1 MKRLALG
8 LALTAFALLAA
19 CSSKE
24 EQAVDTMNEMADVLA
39 TVKDKSSAQAA
50 APKLKDLRKRMEDLG
65 EDFGKDQKKTAE
77 DMPPELKDQGD
88 DADRDEPRAPQR
100 ARRHHEV
107 GPSPRVWPR
116 ACTTVARFT
125 T

>member
-39 TVKDKSSAQAA
+39 TVKDKSVSSSSS
-50 APKLKDLRKRMEDLG
+50 G
-65 EDFGKDQKKTAE
+65 SG
-77 DMPPELKDQGD
+77 
-88 DADRDEPRAPQR
+88 
-100 ARRHHEV
+100 
-107 GPSPRVWPR
+107 
-116 ACTTVARFT
+116 
-125 T
+125 

>member
-77 DMPPELKDQGD
+77 DMPPELKKKMEE
-88 DADRDEPRAPQR
+88 A
-100 ARRHHEV
+100 V
-107 GPSPRVWPR
+107 G
-116 ACTTVARFT
+116 A
-125 T
+125 